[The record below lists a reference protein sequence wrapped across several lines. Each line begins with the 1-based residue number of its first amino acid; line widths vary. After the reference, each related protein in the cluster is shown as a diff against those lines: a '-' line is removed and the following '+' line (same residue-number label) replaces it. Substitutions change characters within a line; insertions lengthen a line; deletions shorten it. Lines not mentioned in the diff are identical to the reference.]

1 MSNRRWAMQFLG
13 RQLSLGILKTRKSIL
28 RRISPLQ
35 QPLHLHYDP
44 KQWVSLVEYSFM
56 FSQKVTRQ
64 WTDADQTEPSS
75 LHSCYC
81 ISGEEE
87 NCSNK
92 EWLDAWKDVK
102 LERESSVATTTQ
114 AVEEMEAIP
123 LDTAVRVADL
133 AAKDSVVAIA
143 AADNPDYDY

>member
-1 MSNRRWAMQFLG
+1 MQTKMTPEQG
-13 RQLSLGILKTRKSIL
+13 RVFTRS
-28 RRISPLQ
+28 
-35 QPLHLHYDP
+35 
-44 KQWVSLVEYSFM
+44 
-56 FSQKVTRQ
+56 
-64 WTDADQTEPSS
+64 
-75 LHSCYC
+75 HSCYCIDC

-133 AAKDSVVAIA
+133 AAKDSMVAIA
-143 AADNPDYDY
+143 AADDPDYDY

>member
-1 MSNRRWAMQFLG
+1 MQTKMTPEQG
-13 RQLSLGILKTRKSIL
+13 RVFTRS
-28 RRISPLQ
+28 
-35 QPLHLHYDP
+35 
-44 KQWVSLVEYSFM
+44 
-56 FSQKVTRQ
+56 
-64 WTDADQTEPSS
+64 
-75 LHSCYC
+75 HSCYC
-81 ISGEEE
+81 IDCISGEE

-133 AAKDSVVAIA
+133 AAKDSMVAIA
-143 AADNPDYDY
+143 AADDPDYDY